1 VFLIVAVNAFRQNP
15 QQDARDRRT
24 GTGGFALYARSVL
37 PVYDDLNS
45 PSAREFFGLPSD
57 TMKEVSVV
65 PLRVREGDDASC
77 LNLNHAV
84 QPRLLGLR
92 PEELERRKAF
102 TFVSPGGNWGLLNQA
117 LPDGAVPAIGDE
129 QTVKWALGKKN
140 GDTLPYTDDRGR
152 TFTIRLVGV
161 LGNSILQG
169 SLLLSEQRFIERFPD
184 TGGYRMFLVDAPKER
199 AAQVAEA
206 LSRGLQDRGL
216 EVVPAWHRLADF
228 LEVENTYLAI
238 FQALG
243 GLGLLLGSVGLGIVI
258 LRNVL
263 ERRGELALLQ
273 AVGFRKRALERFVV
287 SEHWLLVFLG
297 LAIGLVA
304 AGFAAW
310 PSLVSPETQV
320 PAAWLAM
327 TVTGLALG
335 GILWSWLAAWAALRG
350 PLLPALRNE

>member
-1 VFLIVAVNAFRQNP
+1 MNQ
-15 QQDARDRRT
+15 
-24 GTGGFALYARSVL
+24 
-37 PVYDDLNS
+37 
-45 PSAREFFGLPSD
+45 
-57 TMKEVSVV
+57 
-65 PLRVREGDDASC
+65 
-77 LNLNHAV
+77 
-84 QPRLLGLR
+84 
-92 PEELERRKAF
+92 RKA
-102 TFVSPGGNWGLLNQA
+102 PKQHHGKPE
-117 LPDGAVPAIGDE
+117 PDLA
-129 QTVKWALGKKN
+129 
-140 GDTLPYTDDRGR
+140 R
-152 TFTIRLVGV
+152 
-161 LGNSILQG
+161 
-169 SLLLSEQRFIERFPD
+169 
-184 TGGYRMFLVDAPKER
+184 
-199 AAQVAEA
+199 AEA

-216 EVVPAWHRLADF
+216 EVVPAWRRLADF

-273 AVGFRKRALERFVV
+273 AVGFRRRALERFVV
-287 SEHWLLVFLG
+287 SEHWLLVFRG

-320 PAAWLAM
+320 PAAWLAV
-327 TVTGLALG
+327 TVAGLALG